1 MNSKVKEILSSYIRH
16 FVAIGFALLAGGV
29 TDWKALLIATLAATI
44 GPTIRA
50 IDPSDPAFG
59 LIADKV
65 DVELD
70 KLAKKTTKKAAPK
83 KK

>member
-1 MNSKVKEILSSYIRH
+1 MNNKTKEVLTSYLRH
-16 FVAIGFALLAGGV
+16 FIAVGFAMLAGGV
-29 TDWKALLIATLAATI
+29 TDWKALLIATLTATI
-44 GPTIRA
+44 GPAIRA
-50 IDPSDPAFG
+50 VDPSDPAFG
-59 LIADKV
+59 VVADKV